1 MKKACKA
8 AQWHKISA
16 EEGELVCVDMGSCLV
31 ASAYV
36 HKGQQEPFLD
46 LLAHAF
52 QGAAPAVPIFI
63 AGDFNTQAG
72 EAQHTFL
79 DFIHNALEEFGV
91 RFLLDGMAKD
101 ASIMFYRIARRAARI
116 SAMKKRQFQIT
127 RCSQE
132 TLRFLW
138 SVLRYGSLLPL
149 CGMRGP

>member
-1 MKKACKA
+1 MWTWAAASLLLRMRTKVNRSLFLTFWRMLSKARP
-8 AQWHKISA
+8 QQFQYSLPGISIRRR
-16 EEGELVCVDMGSCLV
+16 V
-31 ASAYV
+31 
-36 HKGQQEPFLD
+36 K
-46 LLAHAF
+46 
-52 QGAAPAVPIFI
+52 
-63 AGDFNTQAG
+63 
-72 EAQHTFL
+72 HTFL